1 MARWTRRTFLNTGL
15 AAGAGII
22 GTRMHGWDLLAAA
35 QGGPGFPDEI
45 LNPIEVIG
53 DEAVPIVG
61 RLPGARRMYVLPAD
75 QGEFHLV
82 GSQVVKRIARSQETS
97 GVAGV
102 YEASGFSGRSGAT
115 MPRHRHL
122 GSHAAL
128 LVFAGELAGADGQRW
143 TLRGDFAN
151 IPAGTPHA

>member
-15 AAGAGII
+15 AAGAGVI
-22 GTRMHGWDLLAAA
+22 GARMHGWDLLAAA

-45 LNPIEVIG
+45 LNPIEVTG

-82 GSQVVKRIARSQETS
+82 GSQVVPQLVGPGREHGVLLVLDEWPWRGRARAARALCARAADE
-97 GVAGV
+97 
-102 YEASGFSGRSGAT
+102 EAEPHCR
-115 MPRHRHL
+115 PRH
-122 GSHAAL
+122 GPD
-128 LVFAGELAGADGQRW
+128 GA
-143 TLRGDFAN
+143 
-151 IPAGTPHA
+151 